1 MSLILH
7 IQGEFGHG
15 DVQSAVSDRLSQ
27 ILKRVG
33 QCGQQIQDALL
44 ETTKTHFQRRY
55 PGSKHYDP
63 QKVSGSVV

>member
-7 IQGEFGHG
+7 IQAEVGHG
-15 DVQSAVSDRLSQ
+15 DVQSVVSDRLHDV
-27 ILKRVG
+27 LKRTG
-33 QCGQQIQDALL
+33 QARVDIQDALL

-63 QKVSGSVV
+63 NKVTGSVI